1 VLAGA
6 CLGLDVYRRYR
17 EREVIA
23 SALEAQLARAQLSAL
38 RAQLHPHF
46 LFNALNT
53 ISALIPR
60 DPSAADRMIERLGEL
75 LRRSLDAE
83 GAAEVP
89 LEEELRFLDGY
100 LEIERARFRDRL
112 AVTTRVDP
120 GTMRARVPSLIL
132 QPLVENAIRHGV
144 APRAAPGSVEIRAE
158 HEDGVLRLVVKD
170 DGPGEPAP
178 GGHTDGVGLAN
189 TRARLRRLYGAS
201 HRFQA
206 GNAPGGGFE
215 ASVTIPFRTTGSE
228 AADVPAGGHPA
239 DITAGSRGRGRT
251 ESAGPGERP

>member
-1 VLAGA
+1 MGGGFDFRELFGYLLPKTFHFGVFTYWVLAGA

-75 LRRSLDAE
+75 LRQSLEAE

-112 AVTTRVDP
+112 AVTTRVDR

-178 GGHTDGVGLAN
+178 AAIPTASAWP
-189 TRARLRRLYGAS
+189 TRAPGCSGSTAHPIASRRGT
-201 HRFQA
+201 R
-206 GNAPGGGFE
+206 
-215 ASVTIPFRTTGSE
+215 
-228 AADVPAGGHPA
+228 PA
-239 DITAGSRGRGRT
+239 AGSKRR
-251 ESAGPGERP
+251 